1 MNFFLNTFNKF
12 NKNFKI
18 FKEINSIN
26 KKKPKF
32 IFYSENK
39 SYLKYGYL
47 LIKYLAEN
55 YPGEVYYVSSDIEDN
70 IKNLNVKNIFIG
82 KEFFLKY
89 FFLNVKT
96 DNLFIT
102 LTDLDNSIIIR
113 NKHVKN
119 YVYYF
124 HGAVST
130 TKVYTASAF
139 DNYDTILCNGDYQ
152 YIEIK
157 NREQTENLKA
167 KKLIKF
173 GFNYFDYLENKKN
186 IKNYSNEILVAPSWN
201 KNKLKFINE
210 DFEKIIENIIKSG
223 FVVRFRPHPETLK
236 RSCDLMNF
244 YKNKFK
250 GSKFIFD
257 DHPEN
262 LEAMEKAKCLI
273 TDNSG
278 ISIEYIMI
286 FKKPVIYYNDF
297 DKIHNDNFNTYKDLK
312 TMDEIVKKKFGYILE
327 TSQINDIEK
336 ILNSAVN
343 EFNEKEID
351 LFLEK
356 NFYNFK
362 NTINYLKNNISD
374 ICK

>member
-1 MNFFLNTFNKF
+1 MNFFTKLFNKF
-12 NKNFKI
+12 KKNLKI

-47 LIKYLAEN
+47 LIEYLSKN

-82 KEFFLKY
+82 KAFFLKY
-89 FFLNVKT
+89 FFLNVKAE
-96 DNLFIT
+96 NLFIT

-113 NKHVKN
+113 NKYVKN

-124 HGAVST
+124 HGAIST
-130 TKVYTASAF
+130 TKAYTRSAF

-152 YIEIK
+152 YFEIK
-157 NREQTENLKA
+157 KREQIENLKE

-173 GFNYFDYLENKKN
+173 GYNYFDYLDNKKN
-186 IKNYSNEILVAPSWN
+186 TNNYSNEILVAPSWN

-236 RSCDLMNF
+236 RSYDLMNF

-250 GSKFIFD
+250 GNNFIFD

-262 LEAMEKAKCLI
+262 LDAMEKAKCLI

-286 FKKPVIYYNDF
+286 FKKPVIYYSDF
-297 DKIHNDNFNTYKDLK
+297 DKIHNDKFSKYKDLI
-312 TMDEIVKKKFGYILE
+312 TMDEIVKKKFGYIIQS
-327 TSQINDIEK
+327 SQINDIEK

-343 EFNEKEID
+343 EFNEKDID
-351 LFLEK
+351 SFLKK

-362 NTINYLKNNISD
+362 NTINYFKNNISD